1 MQSFEEPQFDYP
13 WYIYIFSVKVNLK
26 RDNSPQKF
34 TWSYFYVLCSL
45 RSSGEPRSSRSSD
58 LLPPLPAPP
67 DFTQVR
73 EETGMREVRVGPQRV
88 SVRRDLD
95 FTPDL
100 AAQLA
105 REASNAIAVGAVSEI
120 DHVVQEEDESESS
133 AEDRF

>member
-1 MQSFEEPQFDYP
+1 
-13 WYIYIFSVKVNLK
+13 
-26 RDNSPQKF
+26 
-34 TWSYFYVLCSL
+34 
-45 RSSGEPRSSRSSD
+45 
-58 LLPPLPAPP
+58 
-67 DFTQVR
+67 
-73 EETGMREVRVGPQRV
+73 MREVRVGPQRV

-120 DHVVQEEDESESS
+120 DHVVQEEDGSESS